1 MKRIATTL
9 TLRRGDAA
17 DMKEILSLLKRSALP
32 IADLREARPEFVI
45 ASDGLA
51 LIGVGALQ
59 RFGKVALLRSVAI
72 EPAWRKIG
80 VGGSIVR
87 RLEGLA
93 RDQSISEI
101 VLLTENATSFF
112 QRHGYEE
119 IARERA
125 PAAVQESAEFRALC
139 PTSAICMHKA
149 LRPE

>member
-45 ASDGLA
+45 ASDGSA

-59 RFGKVALLRSVAI
+59 KFGKVALLRSVAI
-72 EPAWRKIG
+72 DPAWRHIG

-87 RLEGLA
+87 RLEALA

-101 VLLTENATSFF
+101 VLLTETATSFF

-119 IARERA
+119 IVREKA

-139 PTSAICMHKA
+139 PASAVCMHKA
-149 LRPE
+149 LRP